1 MYKVFVNDCPIILTD
16 NKKISTGF
24 EKIDFKS
31 VAVLKIVEDFFQNK
45 HKGIYLVCDN
55 VEECWEQFKLKF
67 TIQEAAGGKV
77 INTNNEVLFIYRFH
91 KWDLPKGKLE
101 KGESIAQCAIR
112 EVKEE
117 CGITDLKIEKE
128 LQTTYHIFVREGKF
142 ILKITYWFLMNTNF
156 NGKLKPQLE
165 EAITQA
171 VFKNK
176 VETEK
181 ALLNTYENI
190 KLLFKK

>member
-24 EKIDFKS
+24 EEIEFKS
-31 VAVLKIVEDFFQNK
+31 VTVLKIVEEFFQNK
-45 HKGIYLVCDN
+45 HKRIYLLCDS

-77 INTNNEVLFIYRFH
+77 LNANNDVLFIYRFH
-91 KWDLPKGKLE
+91 KWDLPKGKIE

-112 EVKEE
+112 EVEEE

-128 LQTTYHIFVREGKF
+128 LQTTYHIFKHKNKI

-156 NGKLKPQLE
+156 NGKLKPQEE
-165 EAITQA
+165 EAITQV

-176 VETEK
+176 AETKK

-190 KLLFKK
+190 KLLF